1 MGGQRIKDLIER
13 VGVAISLRVFFF
25 GYFLFAACAAV
36 FMPLSTARVV
46 KDEAKQWKL

>member
-1 MGGQRIKDLIER
+1 MDWQRLKDFAER
-13 VGVAISLRVFFF
+13 VGIAISLRIFFF

>member
-1 MGGQRIKDLIER
+1 MDWQRLKDFAER
-13 VGVAISLRVFFF
+13 VGISISLRIFFL